1 MVAPVSR
8 SLDRVVVVGSSLA
21 GLRACETLRQLG
33 FTGELTLVGAETH
46 QPYDRPPLSK
56 KLLAGDWEPDRILL
70 RHPDA
75 LAQLGLDLRLGVPA
89 TALDTDARA
98 VTLAD
103 GTTLPFDGL
112 IIATGSRPRR
122 LPGQGPDVHELRTL
136 DDSLGLRHALAGG
149 TARVVVI
156 GAGFIGLEVAAT
168 AHGLGCS
175 VTVLEGAPAPLI
187 RGLGPELGR
196 AATRVHVEAGI
207 DLRCSVDVVTVAPD
221 RVTLADGSVIDADVV
236 VVGVGVAP
244 ATEWLE
250 GSGLEI
256 RDGVV
261 CDEGLGTGVDGIFA
275 AGDIARWPHGGY
287 GEELRI
293 EHWTNASEQGAA
305 AATNLLVTAED
316 GEPAPY
322 EPVPFFWSDQGRH
335 RIQLLGRP
343 ATEPGDESVVTFG
356 ALDERTF
363 LVLFGRA
370 GRLRGALG
378 VNAPRQL
385 MAYQR
390 LLHDDAS
397 WGDALDVAASQ
408 RVAQQ
413 T

>member
-89 TALDTDARA
+89 TALDTAARA

-175 VTVLEGAPAPLI
+175 VTVLEGAPGGCAGPWASTR
-187 RGLGPELGR
+187 RG
-196 AATRVHVEAGI
+196 
-207 DLRCSVDVVTVAPD
+207 S
-221 RVTLADGSVIDADVV
+221 
-236 VVGVGVAP
+236 
-244 ATEWLE
+244 
-250 GSGLEI
+250 
-256 RDGVV
+256 
-261 CDEGLGTGVDGIFA
+261 
-275 AGDIARWPHGGY
+275 
-287 GEELRI
+287 
-293 EHWTNASEQGAA
+293 
-305 AATNLLVTAED
+305 
-316 GEPAPY
+316 
-322 EPVPFFWSDQGRH
+322 
-335 RIQLLGRP
+335 
-343 ATEPGDESVVTFG
+343 
-356 ALDERTF
+356 
-363 LVLFGRA
+363 
-370 GRLRGALG
+370 
-378 VNAPRQL
+378 
-385 MAYQR
+385 
-390 LLHDDAS
+390 
-397 WGDALDVAASQ
+397 
-408 RVAQQ
+408 
-413 T
+413 